1 MIEKKEVWEDAK
13 ADNDD
18 AELDKDL
25 AQPHGGPGAKARVG
39 FKEGNVADDPQIGC

>member
-13 ADNDD
+13 ADNAD

-25 AQPHGGPGAKARVG
+25 AQPHGGPGAKAGVG
-39 FKEGNVADDPQIGC
+39 FKKGNVADDPQIGC